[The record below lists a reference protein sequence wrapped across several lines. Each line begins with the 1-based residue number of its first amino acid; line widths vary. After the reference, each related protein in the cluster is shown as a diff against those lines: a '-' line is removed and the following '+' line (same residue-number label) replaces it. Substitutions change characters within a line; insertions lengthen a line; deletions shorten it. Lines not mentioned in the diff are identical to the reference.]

1 MRIIRILLS
10 NALLKNNPY
19 RLNLIERSLI
29 SFQVNSSNSEDSLWR
44 AHLEGGWNVLNL
56 GTKLLPFCRAEFKK
70 RRRLKE
76 ALNSPSGLSGNTQ
89 VSPAWPHSDG
99 ELSASLRRR
108 RFLNSALQNGRSFVP
123 RFKTFQPPSKWALQR
138 LSSEFDEFT
147 WKEIRDLS
155 IKFKR

>member
-1 MRIIRILLS
+1 MKMV
-10 NALLKNNPY
+10 A
-19 RLNLIERSLI
+19 ECG
-29 SFQVNSSNSEDSLWR
+29 QAGDTW
-44 AHLEGGWNVLNL
+44 VLPD
-56 GTKLLPFCRAEFKK
+56 KP
-70 RRRLKE
+70 
-76 ALNSPSGLSGNTQ
+76 
-89 VSPAWPHSDG
+89 DG